1 MDGPVS
7 GLTRAIGVRPG
18 EGRRLASV
26 AALFALVET
35 GRAFGEIGVET
46 LVLGR
51 YGPTGL
57 PSVLPFLYMGLGAT
71 GLIVALAYTA
81 ALGRVTRARL
91 FIGLLSLGAAL
102 IIGWRVA
109 LGAGVEDV
117 LLPLWLTIYV
127 IGSIVVT
134 VYWTVAGATFD
145 ARQAKRLF
153 PLLTAA
159 AIAGAFV
166 GSLLA
171 GPVAGLIGAANLV
184 LIEAAA
190 MLLALPLLARLVR
203 RPRPDGRLSA
213 PVTPRRRRSALAD
226 LRAGFDVVAASPM
239 LRRIAIAYVL
249 LAVLMFSVQYPFTIS
264 AAATFPTDTERATAL
279 GVLSAVITATSFLV
293 SVFVANRVYARFGV
307 SAGAVLLP
315 IVYLVGFGVWLV
327 QFSFPTA
334 AAFRASQQVTQR
346 GLSNASW
353 SAFYNVVPA
362 DRRAQV
368 LAFNDGVPGQLGT
381 ILSGLLLL
389 AAGRILAPEQ
399 FFWLGVIAAIVAIVV
414 VVGIRRRY
422 GASLVAALR
431 DGAAEQVLE
440 GGPGVAALMHD
451 PSVVPALVEAAGAP
465 EPGVRELAAAMLG
478 EVDTPMARAALVRA
492 TLDADADVR
501 VAAVR
506 ALGRSRAGPTA
517 EALDIEALEADPDP
531 RVRASVV
538 VARAGR
544 DQATV
549 LALVGDPDPAI
560 RTFALQALLPAG
572 RTTLDPAARS
582 AAIAALDDEAAR
594 VRAAAAAVLGADDG
608 PVTELLDTVEHGWR
622 RPSTAALDALAARC
636 DRAGQDPAIRPV
648 IRDFALRQV
657 ERTTGLRQDRRALAA
672 SPIEA
677 ERFLVDV
684 LAARE
689 RDLLRS
695 LLGAL
700 AVLGA
705 RDAPGLIRRSL
716 AADDPEIRAQAIEA
730 LESLGDRQ
738 LAGRVVRFLED
749 ADLAALPT
757 RDAVLERLAHDE
769 DPWLRRLA
777 QACRGEPVAD
787 ATRSLSALETMLA
800 LRRVPLF
807 EGLAPEDLQRIA
819 SSAVERVYAAD
830 EALITE
836 GDLSDELV
844 VLLDGAVRVERAEP
858 DGSVRF
864 IRTYEAG
871 EHIGELAVLRERP
884 RVASVIAQDGGA
896 RGLVVAGSGLKAILR
911 ERPDAAMAMLATLA
925 ERLSRQ

>member
-71 GLIVALAYTA
+71 GLVVALAYTA

-91 FIGLLSLGAAL
+91 FVGLLGLGAAL
-102 IIGWRVA
+102 IIGWRIA
-109 LGAGVEDV
+109 LGAGFEDV

-190 MLLALPLLARLVR
+190 MLLALPLLVRLVR
-203 RPRPDGRLSA
+203 RPRPDARAAAS
-213 PVTPRRRRSALAD
+213 VRPRGRSALAD

-293 SVFVANRVYARFGV
+293 SVFVANRVFARFGV

-381 ILSGLLLL
+381 ILSGLLLF
-389 AAGRILAPEQ
+389 AAGRILAPDQ
-399 FFWLGVIAAIVAIVV
+399 FFWLGVIAAIVATVV

-431 DGAAEQVLE
+431 GGAAEQVLE

-451 PSVVPALVEAAGAP
+451 PSVVPALVGAVSAP

-478 EVDTPMARAALVRA
+478 DVDSPVARAALVRA
-492 TLDADADVR
+492 TLDADAGVR
-501 VAAVR
+501 VAAIR
-506 ALGRSRAGPTA
+506 ALGRTRAGLTA
-517 EALDIEALEADPDP
+517 EALDLEVLEADPDP
-531 RVRASVV
+531 RVRAAVV

-560 RTFALQALLPAG
+560 RTFALQALTPTDG
-572 RTTLDPAARS
+572 VSLDPAARS
-582 AAIAALDDEAAR
+582 AAITALDDEAAR

-608 PVTELLDTVEHGWR
+608 PVTELLDIVEHGWR

-657 ERTTGLRQDRRALAA
+657 ERTAGLRRDRLALAA
-672 SPIEA
+672 TPIEA

-749 ADLAALPT
+749 ADLAALPA

-896 RGLVVAGSGLKAILR
+896 RGLVVAGNGLKAILR